1 MKRASIL
8 IRIETELKQRLEERA
23 ANENRSVSAHVIHL
37 IERDLSKADIRIA
50 GAVDE
55 NGRITWKARE
65 AKWAGKPDPEYTKYI
80 TGQNLDPRD

>member
-8 IRIETELKQRLEERA
+8 IRMEVELKRRLEERA
-23 ANENRSVSAHVIHL
+23 AAENRSVSAHLVHL
-37 IERDLSKADIRIA
+37 IERDLAKADIRIA

-55 NGRITWKARE
+55 NGKITWKARE
-65 AKWAGKPDPEYTKYI
+65 AKWASKPDPEFTKYI